1 MFIGEQHLEQKEAT
15 GNVTQTLIVQLKI
28 VLRNQFWLSGP
39 LYGPPKLAS
48 GFKCQVGLL

>member
-15 GNVTQTLIVQLKI
+15 GNVTQTLIVQLKV
-28 VLRNQFWLSGP
+28 VLR
-39 LYGPPKLAS
+39 KLAS